1 MIIWIAS
8 YPKSGNTWLRALLS
22 SYFYSTNGEFK
33 EHLLKKID
41 QFPTKKYFRKF
52 KFDQNKIGDTCQ
64 YWIKAQEEINKEKKI
79 KFFKTHNAF
88 GKINNYDFKPVDLL
102 PYLPAGYAGE
112 KISKKINFYWI
123 DFLF

>member
-41 QFPTKKYFRKF
+41 QFLCYLLHTF
-52 KFDQNKIGDTCQ
+52 
-64 YWIKAQEEINKEKKI
+64 IKPSQEI
-79 KFFKTHNAF
+79 
-88 GKINNYDFKPVDLL
+88 
-102 PYLPAGYAGE
+102 
-112 KISKKINFYWI
+112 
-123 DFLF
+123 